1 MVVFHPKK
9 KRRRILFPFF
19 LLPFRLPMHSLYSNT
34 DIPYT
39 HINDET
45 SKKEEK
51 DDEEGES

>member
-1 MVVFHPKK
+1 
-9 KRRRILFPFF
+9 
-19 LLPFRLPMHSLYSNT
+19 MHSLYSNT